1 MTNTTDTWKQNA
13 DRAMELFERKSPE
26 QLAVEL
32 VQMQDKHAQAM
43 AALDRMQ
50 DQRDQLAA
58 QLKDATR
65 QCGVMADLLRELREG
80 AEIHLHN
87 CTVCNNEEGIANWTG
102 KLERIDALLAGKL
115 PEHDDD
121 LTADEISLLSWVCLH
136 PGCKNEDV
144 AWGNEKDGTS
154 EPLWKKLEQLGMIE
168 VVGSYKWAA
177 TDKGRTRLSLTIKTE
192 GVVC

>member
-13 DRAMELFERKSPE
+13 DRAMELFERKRPE

-32 VQMQDKHAQAM
+32 VQMQDKHTQAM

-58 QLKDATR
+58 QHKDATR

-87 CTVCNNEEGIANWTG
+87 CTVCKNEKGIANWTS
-102 KLERIDALLAGKL
+102 KLERIDAMLAGQVTL
-115 PEHDDD
+115 LSNDQSLLDWAVTSWHEQVAHRPMENVYRRTLDSVWRQVIRFAGEDPQSLIGPSHDD
-121 LTADEISLLSWVCLH
+121 LLH
-136 PGCKNEDV
+136 
-144 AWGNEKDGTS
+144 
-154 EPLWKKLEQLGMIE
+154 
-168 VVGSYKWAA
+168 A
-177 TDKGRTRLSLTIKTE
+177 TPKPE
-192 GVVC
+192 GGER